1 MDILDLEIMIL
12 GWVFRGEKTSSQAE
26 FHHVVNTQ
34 NDLWNQRKLWI
45 LFTNLPVIK
54 SCNIWKS
61 CKTYKVS
68 VNLTSTF

>member
-34 NDLWNQRKLWI
+34 NDL
-45 LFTNLPVIK
+45 
-54 SCNIWKS
+54 
-61 CKTYKVS
+61 
-68 VNLTSTF
+68 